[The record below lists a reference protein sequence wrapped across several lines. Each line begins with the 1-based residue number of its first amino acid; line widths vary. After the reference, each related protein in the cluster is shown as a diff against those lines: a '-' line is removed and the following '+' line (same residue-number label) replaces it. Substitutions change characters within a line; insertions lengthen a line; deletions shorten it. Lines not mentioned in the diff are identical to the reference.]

1 LNNQKNEKLLNFKFC
16 KNKMEEISDS
26 ISNISS
32 ESLDRETMK
41 VPPFFLLYLLAFKHM
56 SRLKN
61 EH

>member
-1 LNNQKNEKLLNFKFC
+1 
-16 KNKMEEISDS
+16 MEEISDS